1 MNADDEKKL
10 REAFEKWVSSSPFEC
25 STERMTEKSAWPGRY
40 RFSSVSLA
48 WEAWQDA
55 HTAGHRSGMTEA
67 AGICESKVEEVQK
80 RLDAGKGEWPKEG
93 YIRDETWH
101 SWQGEGFALRCA
113 AAAIEKA
120 RDA

>member
-55 HTAGHRSGMTEA
+55 HSAGRARGMTES
-67 AGICESKVEEVQK
+67 AGIC
-80 RLDAGKGEWPKEG
+80 GEYASIELIAEK
-93 YIRDETWH
+93 
-101 SWQGEGFALRCA
+101 CA
-113 AAAIEKA
+113 AAIIAA